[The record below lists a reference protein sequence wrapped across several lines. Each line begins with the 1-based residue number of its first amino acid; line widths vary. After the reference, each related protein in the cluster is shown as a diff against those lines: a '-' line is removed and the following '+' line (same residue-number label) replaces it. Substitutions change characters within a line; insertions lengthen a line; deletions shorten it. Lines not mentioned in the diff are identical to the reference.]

1 MKVGV
6 TERGDAGIDWSWY
19 DKLSSGD
26 YDGAI
31 LITKMANKGF
41 IERVLD
47 LYRTFPHL
55 IVHGTCTGWGGS
67 WLEPNVPAAALQ
79 MHALKI
85 LVSRG
90 FPVDNLVLRLDP
102 IIPTEE
108 GIRNAEMVLDW
119 ASKFNGLARIR
130 ISVLDEY
137 NHVKNRLIAA
147 GHKPFYGNAFQPDW
161 EMKRNVIEMLQRWPQ
176 LHFETCAEDWL
187 ASAPRLDNVIGC
199 GCVSI
204 RDLELMG
211 IKLDR
216 LYDENMQNRN
226 GCHCLACKAE
236 LLDQKKRCPNQC
248 LYCYWRD

>member
-1 MKVGV
+1 MKIGV

-47 LYRTFPHL
+47 LYSTFPHL

-90 FPVDNLVLRLDP
+90 FPVSNLVLRLDP

-119 ASKFNGLARIR
+119 TSKFDGLSRIR

-137 NHVKNRLIAA
+137 QHVKNRLTAA

-161 EMKRNVIEMLQRWPQ
+161 EMKHKVIEMLQRWPQ

-187 ASAPRLDNVIGC
+187 ASAPIFHNVTGC
-199 GCVSI
+199 GCVSV

-211 IKLDR
+211 LKLDH
-216 LYDENMQNRN
+216 LYGENIQNRN

-236 LLDQKKRCPNQC
+236 LLDRKKRCPNQC
-248 LYCYWRD
+248 MYCYWRD